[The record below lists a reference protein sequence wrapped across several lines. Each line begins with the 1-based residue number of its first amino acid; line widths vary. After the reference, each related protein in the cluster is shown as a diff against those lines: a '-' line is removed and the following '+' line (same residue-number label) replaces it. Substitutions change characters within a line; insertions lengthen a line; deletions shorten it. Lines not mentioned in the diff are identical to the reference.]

1 MQFPR
6 EHFGTLY
13 SMSLVPSA
21 ACQYVISPLFDLILN
36 GDDIADADFVPVS
49 IGFAAVSLASIYMP
63 LYNHFVLTKQLNLDE
78 DNDPTTTESK
88 HKDNLSLDAIS
99 LGVTTEL

>member
-63 LYNHFVLTKQLNLDE
+63 LYNHFVLTKQLNLEEENGPASSQRRD
-78 DNDPTTTESK
+78 
-88 HKDNLSLDAIS
+88 KDSLDAIS
-99 LGVTTEL
+99 LGVTTDL